1 MLQNQ
6 YDTMKS
12 KCENHGITFD
22 HENLRQENDLLRNA
36 IDQWSNRY
44 QELKLKLE
52 ETTKYISPSSS
63 SIPIKSSLHSDY

>member
-12 KCENHGITFD
+12 KCENYD

-44 QELKLKLE
+44 QDLKLKLDQ
-52 ETTKYISPSSS
+52 TTKYFSPSSS
-63 SIPIKSSLHSDY
+63 SVSIKSFLHSDY